1 MAKNDPTYYIQYH
14 RPKSGASTL
23 RRYLVSN
30 DSWVTV
36 GAETDVNDEV
46 AKKRAIEKAEGY
58 PENIRVRVVKAS
70 GTRRRV

>member
-23 RRYLVSN
+23 RRYLVSKS
-30 DSWVTV
+30 DWVTV
-36 GAETDVNDEV
+36 GAETDANDEA
-46 AKKRAIEKAEGY
+46 AKKRAIDKAKDY
-58 PENIRVRVVKAS
+58 PDNIRVRVVKAS